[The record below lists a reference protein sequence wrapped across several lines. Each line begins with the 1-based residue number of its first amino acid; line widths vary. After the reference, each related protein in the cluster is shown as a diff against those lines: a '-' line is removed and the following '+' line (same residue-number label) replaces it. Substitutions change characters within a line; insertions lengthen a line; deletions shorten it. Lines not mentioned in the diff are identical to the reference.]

1 MNRAENVFL
10 AKKLF
15 TELVF
20 NAAYIEGVN
29 VTFPQTQ
36 AIIDGAIVNNV
47 PVSDIQTVL
56 NLRDAWK
63 FMLGTIDEPLT
74 LDYVCKVNEK
84 VSKEESL
91 EWGVLRNGHVGV
103 GGTDYL
109 PPIPE
114 KEDVEEKLE
123 ALQKIEDAAER
134 AIAYFCYAV
143 RAQLFWD
150 GNKRTSTIVSSKIL
164 IEAGRGVLTIGKSD
178 ALNFNEALLHFY
190 DTEDSTPLKQC
201 LYQCIR
207 TMDREQVKEPLQEGV
222 SAGVRQRMAAAQTE
236 AARRNNET
244 RAKAPDKKPIDRN
257 EH

>member
-74 LDYVCKVNEK
+74 LNYICKVNEYI
-84 VSKEESL
+84 SKAESL
-91 EWGVLRNGHVGV
+91 EWGVLRNGNVGI

-109 PPIPE
+109 PPVPE
-114 KEDVEEKLE
+114 KAYVEKRLE
-123 ALQKIEDAAER
+123 ALRAIEDAAER

-164 IEAGRGVLTIGKSD
+164 IEVGRGVLTIGKSD
-178 ALNFNEALLHFY
+178 ALNFNESLLHFY
-190 DTEDSTPLKQC
+190 DTEDSIPLKQC

-207 TMDREQVKEPLQEGV
+207 TMERVPLKAPMQNIGV
-222 SAGVRQRMAAAQTE
+222 DMQQRMAAAKAE
-236 AARRNNET
+236 ADRRSAVGHNEKPHIVGLPDT
-244 RAKAPDKKPIDRN
+244 R
-257 EH
+257 

>member
-1 MNRAENVFL
+1 MNREESVFL

-20 NAAYIEGVN
+20 NTAYIEGVN

-63 FMLGTIDEPLT
+63 YMLDTLDTPLT
-74 LDYVCKVNEK
+74 LDYICKINER
-84 VSKEESL
+84 VSKNESL
-91 EWGVLRNGHVGV
+91 EWGVLRNGTVGV
-103 GGTDYL
+103 GGTDYV
-109 PPIPE
+109 PPIPD
-114 KEDVEEKLE
+114 KKDVEKNLD
-123 ALQKIEDAAER
+123 AINKIPDAAER
-134 AIAYFCYAV
+134 SAEYFCYAV

-164 IEAGRGVLTIGKSD
+164 MEEGRGVLTIGKSD
-178 ALNFNEALLHFY
+178 ALNFNEALLYFY
-190 DTEDSTPLKQC
+190 DTEDKCKLKEC

-207 TMDREQVKEPLQEGV
+207 TMERPHLEPEGDRK
-222 SAGVRQRMAAAQTE
+222 
-236 AARRNNET
+236 
-244 RAKAPDKKPIDRN
+244 
-257 EH
+257 